1 MLKNIGIIVV
11 VIMAGIFALVAFTGQ
26 PRVGNAPE
34 ALART
39 IQMLK
44 VVQTEMYMSELRF
57 AESNAQVA
65 PMLGG
70 AGRLGRVD
78 GAGPVVEVNVRAGGV
93 IEFLLSAK
101 DKEGK
106 QLRAIFLPRP
116 QQYAGGSPIQWE
128 CYSANW
134 QYVPGLGAGCRFD
147 KTAED
152 IEKQH
157 VAQLHAVEAKVAK
170 DAEDARAKELA
181 EQANRFIERQ
191 REQNARESE
200 RSRDE

>member
-1 MLKNIGIIVV
+1 MLKNIGIIAIVV
-11 VIMAGIFALVAFTGQ
+11 MFGVFALFAFTGQ
-26 PRVGNAPE
+26 PRVGNAPV

-39 IQMLK
+39 IQTLK
-44 VVQTEMYMSELRF
+44 IVQTEMYQSELKF
-57 AESNAQVA
+57 AESNAQIA

-70 AGRLGRVD
+70 AARLGKVED
-78 GAGPVVEVNVRAGGV
+78 AGPVVEVNVRAGGV

-116 QQYAGGSPIQWE
+116 QQYAGGGPIYWE

-134 QYVPGLGAGCRFD
+134 QYVPGFGAGCRFE
-147 KTAED
+147 KTADD

-157 VAQLHAVEAKVAK
+157 IAQLRAVEAKLVK
-170 DAEDARAKELA
+170 DAEDARAKEL
-181 EQANRFIERQ
+181 EVQANRFVERQ
-191 REQNARESE
+191 REQNAREAE
-200 RSRDE
+200 RNRDE